1 MTRPKL
7 IAASALML
15 SLFCG
20 NILAAADLVIVTHP
34 NSGVDKL
41 SREEV
46 AAIYLGQT
54 KKLASGATVLPIDLS
69 ANAGKTKFYAE
80 IANKDLREI
89 NAYWAPK
96 IYAGKGTPPKQV
108 DNPAEVLEIVSSNK
122 GAIGYV
128 PRAAADKRVKVVL
141 DLSAAP

>member
-1 MTRPKL
+1 MTRLKL
-7 IAASALML
+7 ISALAL
-15 SLFCG
+15 ASSFFCG
-20 NILAAADLVIVTHP
+20 NILAATDLVVVTNL

-46 AAIYLGQT
+46 AAIYMGQT

-69 ANAGKTKFYAE
+69 ANSGKAKFYTE
-80 IANKDLREI
+80 IVNKDLREI

-96 IYAGKGTPPKQV
+96 IYSGKGTPPKQV
-108 DNPAEVLEIVSSNK
+108 DNVAEVLEIVSSNK

-128 PRAAADKRVKVVL
+128 PRANADKRVKAVL
-141 DLSAAP
+141 DLSVAP